1 MHFAIFK
8 NGRIGSEG
16 TYCIVGAA
24 STISIFAD
32 RPTPSDEMHVTT
44 SGGIIRSR
52 LPCAGPLQICSIPR
66 CP

>member
-8 NGRIGSEG
+8 NGRSGSEG

-52 LPCAGPLQICSIPR
+52 FLRRTAADLFDSR